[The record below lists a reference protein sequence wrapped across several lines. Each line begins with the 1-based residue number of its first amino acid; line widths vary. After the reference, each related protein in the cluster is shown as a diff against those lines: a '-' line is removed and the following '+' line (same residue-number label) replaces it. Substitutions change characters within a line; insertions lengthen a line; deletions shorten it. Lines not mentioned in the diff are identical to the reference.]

1 MEVNIINFKNE
12 YEKHFYDLN
21 IEWLNN
27 FFEVE
32 EYDHKILSNAK
43 KYIIDKGGK
52 IFFAVLGDKIIATV
66 ALMPTENELTYE
78 LTKMAVKPKYRNKGI
93 GKKLLN
99 KCIEFSNYNG
109 YESIILYSN
118 KKLKNAI
125 HLYKLFGFE
134 EIKMEI
140 KSPYSRADIKM
151 IKKFYYT
158 LPFRALNTHAIAKKP
173 KPTGTKPQPAI
184 SLYLNTPRAIKTT
197 PKKIIIKVAQ
207 PNTVFLFIIFFIFSL
222 LPLLSLLFLS

>member
-1 MEVNIINFKNE
+1 MKVNIINFKNE

-78 LTKMAVKPKYRNKGI
+78 
-93 GKKLLN
+93 
-99 KCIEFSNYNG
+99 
-109 YESIILYSN
+109 
-118 KKLKNAI
+118 
-125 HLYKLFGFE
+125 

-140 KSPYSRADIKM
+140 KSPYSRANIKM
-151 IKKFYYT
+151 IKKF
-158 LPFRALNTHAIAKKP
+158 N
-173 KPTGTKPQPAI
+173 
-184 SLYLNTPRAIKTT
+184 
-197 PKKIIIKVAQ
+197 
-207 PNTVFLFIIFFIFSL
+207 
-222 LPLLSLLFLS
+222 

>member
-52 IFFAVLGDKIIATV
+52 IFFAILDDKIIATV
-66 ALMPTENELTYE
+66 ALMPTENELIYE

-99 KCIEFSNYNG
+99 KCVEFSNYNG

-118 KKLKNAI
+118 KKLRNAI

-140 KSPYSRADIKM
+140 KSPYSRANIKM
-151 IKKFYYT
+151 IKK
-158 LPFRALNTHAIAKKP
+158 LN
-173 KPTGTKPQPAI
+173 
-184 SLYLNTPRAIKTT
+184 
-197 PKKIIIKVAQ
+197 
-207 PNTVFLFIIFFIFSL
+207 
-222 LPLLSLLFLS
+222 

>member
-52 IFFAVLGDKIIATV
+52 IFFAILEDKIIATV
-66 ALMPTENELTYE
+66 ALMPTENELIYE

-99 KCIEFSNYNG
+99 KCVEFSNYNG

-118 KKLKNAI
+118 KKLRNAI

-140 KSPYSRADIKM
+140 KSPYSRANIKM
-151 IKKFYYT
+151 IKK
-158 LPFRALNTHAIAKKP
+158 LN
-173 KPTGTKPQPAI
+173 
-184 SLYLNTPRAIKTT
+184 
-197 PKKIIIKVAQ
+197 
-207 PNTVFLFIIFFIFSL
+207 
-222 LPLLSLLFLS
+222 

>member
-52 IFFAVLGDKIIATV
+52 IFFAILEDKIIATV
-66 ALMPTENELTYE
+66 ALMPTENELIYE

-99 KCIEFSNYNG
+99 KCVEFSNYNG

-118 KKLKNAI
+118 KKLSNAI

-140 KSPYSRADIKM
+140 KSPYSRANIKM
-151 IKKFYYT
+151 TKK
-158 LPFRALNTHAIAKKP
+158 LN
-173 KPTGTKPQPAI
+173 
-184 SLYLNTPRAIKTT
+184 
-197 PKKIIIKVAQ
+197 
-207 PNTVFLFIIFFIFSL
+207 
-222 LPLLSLLFLS
+222 

>member
-1 MEVNIINFKNE
+1 MEVNIINFKKE
-12 YEKHFYDLN
+12 YEKYFYNLN

-52 IFFAVLGDKIIATV
+52 IFFAILEDKIIATV

-78 LTKMAVKPKYRNKGI
+78 LTKMAVKPKHRNKGI

-99 KCIEFSNYNG
+99 KCIEFSNSNG
-109 YESIILYSN
+109 YESIVLYSN
-118 KKLKNAI
+118 KKLTNAI
-125 HLYKLFGFE
+125 HLYKLFGFK

-140 KSPYSRADIKM
+140 KSPYLRANIKM
-151 IKKFYYT
+151 IKK
-158 LPFRALNTHAIAKKP
+158 
-173 KPTGTKPQPAI
+173 
-184 SLYLNTPRAIKTT
+184 LY
-197 PKKIIIKVAQ
+197 
-207 PNTVFLFIIFFIFSL
+207 
-222 LPLLSLLFLS
+222 

>member
-1 MEVNIINFKNE
+1 
-12 YEKHFYDLN
+12 
-21 IEWLNN
+21 
-27 FFEVE
+27 
-32 EYDHKILSNAK
+32 
-43 KYIIDKGGK
+43 
-52 IFFAVLGDKIIATV
+52 
-66 ALMPTENELTYE
+66 MPTENELTYE

-140 KSPYSRADIKM
+140 KSPYSRANIKM
-151 IKKFYYT
+151 IKKF
-158 LPFRALNTHAIAKKP
+158 N
-173 KPTGTKPQPAI
+173 
-184 SLYLNTPRAIKTT
+184 
-197 PKKIIIKVAQ
+197 
-207 PNTVFLFIIFFIFSL
+207 
-222 LPLLSLLFLS
+222 

>member
-43 KYIIDKGGK
+43 KYIVDKGGK
-52 IFFAVLGDKIIATV
+52 IFFAILEDKIIATV

-93 GKKLLN
+93 GKKFLN

-118 KKLKNAI
+118 KKLRNAI

-140 KSPYSRADIKM
+140 KSPYSRANIKM
-151 IKKFYYT
+151 IKKF
-158 LPFRALNTHAIAKKP
+158 N
-173 KPTGTKPQPAI
+173 
-184 SLYLNTPRAIKTT
+184 
-197 PKKIIIKVAQ
+197 
-207 PNTVFLFIIFFIFSL
+207 
-222 LPLLSLLFLS
+222 

>member
-1 MEVNIINFKNE
+1 MEVNIINFKNG

-32 EYDHKILSNAK
+32 EYDHKILLNAK
-43 KYIIDKGGK
+43 KYIVDKGGK
-52 IFFAVLGDKIIATV
+52 IFFAILEDKIIATV
-66 ALMPTENELTYE
+66 ALMPTENELIYE

-140 KSPYSRADIKM
+140 KSPYSRANIKM
-151 IKKFYYT
+151 IKKF
-158 LPFRALNTHAIAKKP
+158 N
-173 KPTGTKPQPAI
+173 
-184 SLYLNTPRAIKTT
+184 
-197 PKKIIIKVAQ
+197 
-207 PNTVFLFIIFFIFSL
+207 
-222 LPLLSLLFLS
+222 

>member
-66 ALMPTENELTYE
+66 ALMPTENELIYE
-78 LTKMAVKPKYRNKGI
+78 LTKMAVKPKHRNKGI

-109 YESIILYSN
+109 NKSIILYSN

-140 KSPYSRADIKM
+140 KSPYSRANIKM
-151 IKKFYYT
+151 IKKF
-158 LPFRALNTHAIAKKP
+158 N
-173 KPTGTKPQPAI
+173 
-184 SLYLNTPRAIKTT
+184 
-197 PKKIIIKVAQ
+197 
-207 PNTVFLFIIFFIFSL
+207 
-222 LPLLSLLFLS
+222 

>member
-43 KYIIDKGGK
+43 KYIIEKGGK
-52 IFFAVLGDKIIATV
+52 SFFAVLGDKIIATV
-66 ALMPTENELTYE
+66 ALMPTENELIYE

-140 KSPYSRADIKM
+140 KSPYSRANIKM
-151 IKKFYYT
+151 IKKF
-158 LPFRALNTHAIAKKP
+158 N
-173 KPTGTKPQPAI
+173 
-184 SLYLNTPRAIKTT
+184 
-197 PKKIIIKVAQ
+197 
-207 PNTVFLFIIFFIFSL
+207 
-222 LPLLSLLFLS
+222 

>member
-52 IFFAVLGDKIIATV
+52 IFFAIIGDKIIATV
-66 ALMPTENELTYE
+66 ALMPTENELIYE

-118 KKLKNAI
+118 RKLGNAI

-140 KSPYSRADIKM
+140 KSPYSRANIKM
-151 IKKFYYT
+151 IKK
-158 LPFRALNTHAIAKKP
+158 LN
-173 KPTGTKPQPAI
+173 
-184 SLYLNTPRAIKTT
+184 
-197 PKKIIIKVAQ
+197 
-207 PNTVFLFIIFFIFSL
+207 
-222 LPLLSLLFLS
+222 

>member
-52 IFFAVLGDKIIATV
+52 IFFAILEDKIIATV
-66 ALMPTENELTYE
+66 ALMPTENELIYE

-99 KCIEFSNYNG
+99 KCVEFSNYNG

-118 KKLKNAI
+118 KKLRNAI

-140 KSPYSRADIKM
+140 KSPYSRANIKM
-151 IKKFYYT
+151 IKKF
-158 LPFRALNTHAIAKKP
+158 N
-173 KPTGTKPQPAI
+173 
-184 SLYLNTPRAIKTT
+184 
-197 PKKIIIKVAQ
+197 
-207 PNTVFLFIIFFIFSL
+207 
-222 LPLLSLLFLS
+222 

>member
-32 EYDHKILSNAK
+32 EYDHKILSNARK
-43 KYIIDKGGK
+43 HIIDKGGK
-52 IFFAVLGDKIIATV
+52 IFFAILGDKIIATV

-78 LTKMAVKPKYRNKGI
+78 LTKMAVKPKYRNKGV

-109 YESIILYSN
+109 YESVILYSN
-118 KKLKNAI
+118 KKLTLIMVTHRLSNLKI
-125 HLYKLFGFE
+125 CD
-134 EIKMEI
+134 EIYELKDGNLK
-140 KSPYSRADIKM
+140 KSI
-151 IKKFYYT
+151 
-158 LPFRALNTHAIAKKP
+158 N
-173 KPTGTKPQPAI
+173 
-184 SLYLNTPRAIKTT
+184 
-197 PKKIIIKVAQ
+197 
-207 PNTVFLFIIFFIFSL
+207 
-222 LPLLSLLFLS
+222 

>member
-52 IFFAVLGDKIIATV
+52 IFFAVLEDKIIATV

-78 LTKMAVKPKYRNKGI
+78 LTKMAVKPKYRNIGV

-109 YESIILYSN
+109 FESIILYSN

-140 KSPYSRADIKM
+140 KSPYSRANIKM
-151 IKKFYYT
+151 IKKF
-158 LPFRALNTHAIAKKP
+158 N
-173 KPTGTKPQPAI
+173 
-184 SLYLNTPRAIKTT
+184 
-197 PKKIIIKVAQ
+197 
-207 PNTVFLFIIFFIFSL
+207 
-222 LPLLSLLFLS
+222 

>member
-52 IFFAVLGDKIIATV
+52 IFFAILEDKIIATV
-66 ALMPTENELTYE
+66 ALMPTENELIYE

-99 KCIEFSNYNG
+99 KCVEFSNYNG

-118 KKLKNAI
+118 KKLRNAI

-140 KSPYSRADIKM
+140 KSPYSRANIKM
-151 IKKFYYT
+151 IMKF
-158 LPFRALNTHAIAKKP
+158 N
-173 KPTGTKPQPAI
+173 
-184 SLYLNTPRAIKTT
+184 
-197 PKKIIIKVAQ
+197 
-207 PNTVFLFIIFFIFSL
+207 
-222 LPLLSLLFLS
+222 

>member
-52 IFFAVLGDKIIATV
+52 IFFAILEDKIIATV
-66 ALMPTENELTYE
+66 ALMPTENELIYE

-99 KCIEFSNYNG
+99 KCVEFSNYNG

-140 KSPYSRADIKM
+140 KSPYSRANIKM
-151 IKKFYYT
+151 IKK
-158 LPFRALNTHAIAKKP
+158 LN
-173 KPTGTKPQPAI
+173 
-184 SLYLNTPRAIKTT
+184 
-197 PKKIIIKVAQ
+197 
-207 PNTVFLFIIFFIFSL
+207 
-222 LPLLSLLFLS
+222 

>member
-1 MEVNIINFKNE
+1 MKVNIIDFENK
-12 YEKHFYDLN
+12 YEKHFFELN
-21 IEWLNN
+21 IEWLNY
-27 FFEVE
+27 FFYVE
-32 EYDHKILSNAK
+32 EYDRKILSNAK

-52 IFFAVLGDKIIATV
+52 IFFAVLEDKIIATV

-78 LTKMAVKPKYRNKGI
+78 LTKMAVKPKYRNIGV

-109 YESIILYSN
+109 FESIILYSN

-140 KSPYSRADIKM
+140 KSPYSRANIKM
-151 IKKFYYT
+151 IKKF
-158 LPFRALNTHAIAKKP
+158 N
-173 KPTGTKPQPAI
+173 
-184 SLYLNTPRAIKTT
+184 
-197 PKKIIIKVAQ
+197 
-207 PNTVFLFIIFFIFSL
+207 
-222 LPLLSLLFLS
+222 

>member
-21 IEWLNN
+21 IEWLNS

-52 IFFAVLGDKIIATV
+52 IFFAVLGDKIIATI

-78 LTKMAVKPKYRNKGI
+78 LTKMAVKPKYRNNGI

-99 KCIEFSNYNG
+99 KYIEFSNYNG

-140 KSPYSRADIKM
+140 KSPYSRANIKM
-151 IKKFYYT
+151 IKKF
-158 LPFRALNTHAIAKKP
+158 N
-173 KPTGTKPQPAI
+173 
-184 SLYLNTPRAIKTT
+184 
-197 PKKIIIKVAQ
+197 
-207 PNTVFLFIIFFIFSL
+207 
-222 LPLLSLLFLS
+222 